1 MRTIDL
7 DHKGKALLKKIKDKI
22 RNYFIAGLLTV
33 VPLSITVYVIS
44 ILLRN
49 ADRIFNLIPAQ
60 YNPKVHMPFPL
71 PGLGAILVL
80 TMIFIIGLLVKNYVC
95 GRIIDF
101 GERIVYQIPLVRPI
115 YSAVKQLLIAIFS
128 QSYDGFKRV
137 VMIEYPRRGIYAIG
151 FVTGVA
157 SGEVQELTKERVVNV
172 FLPTTPNPTSGF
184 YLLIPEKDIVP
195 LKINVEDAFKLIIS
209 GGLATPEYVAD
220 HLLPKKNNQNRVEHP
235 GEGRQLNDPDVA
247 LIVRESKAQEV

>member
-1 MRTIDL
+1 M
-7 DHKGKALLKKIKDKI
+7 LKKIKYKI

-33 VPLSITVYVIS
+33 VPLSITLYVIN
-44 ILLRN
+44 ILLKS

-60 YNPKVHMPFPL
+60 YNPKVYLPFPL

-80 TMIFIIGLLVKNYVC
+80 TMIFVIGLLMKNYVG

-115 YSAVKQLLIAIFS
+115 YSSVKQLLVAIFS
-128 QSYDGFKRV
+128 QSFDGFKRV
-137 VMIEYPRRGIYAIG
+137 VMIEYPRRGIYALG

-184 YLLIPEKDIVP
+184 YLLIPEKDVVS
-195 LKINVEDAFKLIIS
+195 LKISVEDAFKLIIS

-220 HLLPKKNNQNRVEHP
+220 KLMPKKENLDRVEHP
-235 GEGRQLNDPDVA
+235 SQPGETNNLDVA
-247 LIVRESKAQEV
+247 LIAGNSNVQEV

>member
-1 MRTIDL
+1 M
-7 DHKGKALLKKIKDKI
+7 LKKIKDKI

-44 ILLRN
+44 LLLRN
-49 ADRIFNLIPAQ
+49 ADRIFNLIPSRF
-60 YNPKVHMPFPL
+60 NPKAHLPFPL
-71 PGLGAILVL
+71 PGLGAILVV
-80 TMIFIIGLLVKNYVC
+80 TMIFVIGLLVKNYVG

-137 VMIEYPRRGIYAIG
+137 VMIEYPRRGIYALG

-184 YLLIPEKDIVP
+184 YLLIPEKDVIP
-195 LKINVEDAFKLIIS
+195 LTISVEDAFKLIIS

-220 HLLPKKNNQNRVEHP
+220 RLLPKKENKNRVDHP
-235 GEGRQLNDPDVA
+235 AEAVELNSLDVA
-247 LIVRESKAQEV
+247 LIVRESKVQKVG

>member
-1 MRTIDL
+1 M
-7 DHKGKALLKKIKDKI
+7 LKKIKDKI

-33 VPLSITVYVIS
+33 VPLSITIYVIS

-49 ADRIFNLIPAQ
+49 ADRIFNLIPSRF
-60 YNPKVHMPFPL
+60 NPKAHLPFPL
-71 PGLGAILVL
+71 PGLGAVLVL
-80 TMIFIIGLLVKNYVC
+80 TMIFVIGLLVKNYVG

-115 YSAVKQLLIAIFS
+115 YSAVKQLLVAIFS

-137 VMIEYPRRGIYAIG
+137 VMIEYPRRGIYALG
-151 FVTGVA
+151 FVTGIA

-184 YLLIPEKDIVP
+184 YLLIPEKDIIP
-195 LKINVEDAFKLIIS
+195 LKISVEDAFKLIIS
-209 GGLATPEYVAD
+209 GGLATPEYRAD
-220 HLLPKKNNQNRVEHP
+220 RLPPKKENRNQVDRSDKTSEP
-235 GEGRQLNDPDVA
+235 DSLNVA
-247 LIVRESKAQEV
+247 LIARESKVQKVC